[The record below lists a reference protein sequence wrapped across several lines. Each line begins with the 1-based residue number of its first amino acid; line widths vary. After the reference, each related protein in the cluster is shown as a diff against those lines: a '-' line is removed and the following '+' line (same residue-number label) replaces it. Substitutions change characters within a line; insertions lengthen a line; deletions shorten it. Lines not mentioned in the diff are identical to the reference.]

1 MPQKKKASAK
11 TAAVKSTAARKA
23 SKPATKTAK
32 EAAKTS
38 KKTMKR
44 AGAKTVSVKSTARSQ
59 AAVAKKHPTAKAA
72 VKQAKQL
79 KPSAKKPTVLPAKK
93 PVVAAK
99 PVAPKVDIAK
109 IVAHAR
115 PAVTPAV
122 TVAKSVP
129 AAVAKQAAQR
139 ISSPPIT
146 PQQQAAKALELQRQQ
161 QIAAAATAAKK
172 PVNTRHGFKTNEFI
186 VYPAHGVGR
195 IVGIEEQEI
204 AGMALELFVIT
215 FEKDKMT
222 LRVPTGKL
230 QSVGMRKLADE
241 AIVKRAMETLKGR
254 ARIKRTMW
262 SRRAQEYEAKINSGD
277 LISIAEV
284 VRDLY
289 RSETQPEQSYSE
301 RQLYEAALDRMAR
314 EIAAV
319 DKLDERGAVQK
330 ITEVLS
336 RSAKGRRVAEEEA
349 DAAEGDEEVQAA

>member
-1 MPQKKKASAK
+1 MTTRGKPAAAAAKPAAAPKA
-11 TAAVKSTAARKA
+11 TVVHAARKPA
-23 SKPATKTAK
+23 MSPKVAAHAKPA
-32 EAAKTS
+32 AAKHE
-38 KKTMKR
+38 
-44 AGAKTVSVKSTARSQ
+44 
-59 AAVAKKHPTAKAA
+59 VADKH
-72 VKQAKQL
+72 
-79 KPSAKKPTVLPAKK
+79 
-93 PVVAAK
+93 VAAK
-99 PVAPKVDIAK
+99 HITDKHDAARHEVPKAIAK
-109 IVAHAR
+109 IVVHAR
-115 PAVTPAV
+115 PAAAPQHAAAA
-122 TVAKSVP
+122 AKSVP
-129 AAVAKQAAQR
+129 AAIGKQAAQR
-139 ISSPPIT
+139 ISSAPIT
-146 PQQQAAKALELQRQQ
+146 HKEQAAKAIELQRQQ
-161 QIAAAATAAKK
+161 QLAAAAAATKK

-254 ARIKRTMW
+254 ARVKRTMW

-319 DKLDERGAVQK
+319 DKLDERGAVQR

-336 RSAKGRRVAEEEA
+336 KSAKGRR
-349 DAAEGDEEVQAA
+349 AAEDAEVEAAESDGDEEVQAA